1 MWKVKIDTSIR
12 AAAERKIMSDPSLQH
27 GTAPS
32 ANLYKP
38 AIDSSTM

>member
-1 MWKVKIDTSIR
+1 MWEVKADIT
-12 AAAERKIMSDPSLQH
+12 AAAERKLTSDMSLQH

-32 ANLYKP
+32 ANLPKP